1 MYSHN
6 VSQIVFELYPAQFHG
21 YPFIFY
27 EVVPF
32 YFTNPYEWP
41 TPNPAPKPTHHCG
54 LDKSYKIEW
63 VRSYELT
70 TS

>member
-6 VSQIVFELYPAQFHG
+6 VSQIVFELYPAQSHG

-27 EVVPF
+27 EVA
-32 YFTNPYEWP
+32 NSNEWP
-41 TPNPAPKPTHHCG
+41 TPNPAPKLTHHCG
-54 LDKSYKIEW
+54 LDKSYKIER
-63 VRSYELT
+63 VRSYELA